1 MNILFNLILILLADI
16 PAPTFGQNFDNF
28 AAQPAVNNRVNNVGG
43 RGRVRSQVPRRPVQ
57 RQQVADTP
65 RLQSDERESFFNNL
79 RANTRQQT
87 TTARP
92 FTRPPRRRP
101 QRVEQELQ
109 VENSPRFIDTA
120 VPAVPAQDSG
130 FGQRQSFQTRRK
142 PSREPLLQNSNNG
155 IDLLEQV
162 EAELARR
169 QQNAGEG
176 LGPSDLDALLTKS
189 QEEEPI
195 LPEPVLR
202 QRVPVTRGGGF
213 SRGRGSVSRRVPVS
227 RGGGGRRGGVAAVPQ
242 DAEEPS
248 TVEGIRQTG
257 RDRLQVIENRRPAL
271 QRFEEDETEF
281 DNFNIGRQRNRG

>member
-1 MNILFNLILILLADI
+1 MGTPPSAITANRLASQENRRRPSRPAVPRRQQAFQEQIPEEPLPQQLADLERFGQPKNDI
-16 PAPTFGQNFDNF
+16 PAPVFGQNF
-28 AAQPAVNNRVNNVGG
+28 AAQPAVNNRGNNVGG
-43 RGRVRSQVPRRPVQ
+43 RGRVSSQVPRRPVQ

-101 QRVEQELQ
+101 QRVEQEQQ
-109 VENSPRFIDTA
+109 VVNTPRFIDTA

-142 PSREPLLQNSNNG
+142 PSREPLLQDSNNG

-189 QEEEPI
+189 QKEEASQEEEVVSPT
-195 LPEPVLR
+195 EVL
-202 QRVPVTRGGGF
+202 
-213 SRGRGSVSRRVPVS
+213 
-227 RGGGGRRGGVAAVPQ
+227 
-242 DAEEPS
+242 EECLYQEEEV
-248 TVEGIRQTG
+248 VE
-257 RDRLQVIENRRPAL
+257 
-271 QRFEEDETEF
+271 EEE
-281 DNFNIGRQRNRG
+281 

>member
-1 MNILFNLILILLADI
+1 MIWILLADI
-16 PAPTFGQNFDNF
+16 PAPAFGQNFP
-28 AAQPAVNNRVNNVGG
+28 AQPAVNNRVNNVGG

-101 QRVEQELQ
+101 QRVEQELP
-109 VENSPRFIDTA
+109 VDNTPRFIEAD
-120 VPAVPAQDSG
+120 VPAGSVQDSG
-130 FGQRQSFQTRRK
+130 FGQGQSFQTRRK
-142 PSREPLLQNSNNG
+142 PSREPILQDSNND

-169 QQNAGEG
+169 QQNSNEN
-176 LGPSDLDALLTKS
+176 LGPSDLDALLAKNK
-189 QEEEPI
+189 EEEPI

-202 QRVPVTRGGGF
+202 QRVPVSRGGGF
-213 SRGRGSVSRRVPVS
+213 SRGRGSVSRGSVRRVPVS
-227 RGGGGRRGGVAAVPQ
+227 RGGVGGRRRVAAVQQ
-242 DAEEPS
+242 DTEEPG
-248 TVEGIRQTG
+248 TVEESAQTG
-257 RDRLQVIENRRPAL
+257 RGRLQVIENRRPPL

-281 DNFNIGRQRNRG
+281 DSFNIGRQRNRG